1 MPEPLDSFDLLALE
15 MAAKMLREIADD
27 PDYVGLQE
35 WRLTVKDAQF
45 YRGRPP
51 DTWGFET
58 MFRTADRLDSLRF
71 RLTDG
76 ERS

>member
-1 MPEPLDSFDLLALE
+1 MPEPLDSFDLVALE

-27 PDYVGLQE
+27 PDYVSLQD
-35 WRLTVKDAQF
+35 WRVLVRDADV

-58 MFRTADRLDSLRF
+58 MFRTAERLDSLRF
-71 RLTDG
+71 RFTDG
-76 ERS
+76 KHS